1 MVQEKYAGGQ
11 EKGRF
16 AFGGSTI
23 VLLTEAGKVTIDED
37 LQKNSRDGYETLV
50 KMGERIGIAVR

>member
-1 MVQEKYAGGQ
+1 MPGAG
-11 EKGRF
+11 KGRF

-37 LQKNSRDGYETLV
+37 LLKNSGDGYETLV